1 MFSENDKD
9 FLESL
14 PLNMRIQTL
23 MQVQKERKKK
33 KKKKRKKQRLEKQI
47 KVKRKEKKIYNL
59 YNNLPPRQRRQKF
72 DTIKELMSSP
82 KGRSVEVINNPVRP
96 GSNHM
101 EVNYI
106 NYK

>member
-23 MQVQKERKKK
+23 MQMQKERKKK
-33 KKKKRKKQRLEKQI
+33 KNKKRKKQRLEKQI

-59 YNNLPPRQRRQKF
+59 YNNLPPR
-72 DTIKELMSSP
+72 
-82 KGRSVEVINNPVRP
+82 
-96 GSNHM
+96 
-101 EVNYI
+101 
-106 NYK
+106 

>member
-23 MQVQKERKKK
+23 MQVQKERKNKK
-33 KKKKRKKQRLEKQI
+33 NKKRKKQRLEKQI
-47 KVKRKEKKIYNL
+47 KVKKKIYNL
-59 YNNLPPRQRRQKF
+59 YNNLPPRQRRQKL

-82 KGRSVEVINNPVRP
+82 KCKSVEVINNPVRP